1 MIRHLNDFKDHASN
15 SVPVPVSSALLKT
28 SVPSVHASS
37 SITICS
43 RLVDAQRHEVPPL
56 VGYKSFQSGGWRG
69 ALLGLN
75 PPRSNGDVVCRF
87 QDIFLTWR
95 HWSPRN
101 CGVVSSTRW
110 NCKVLGTLFF
120 FSSSFIQR
128 IESFSMTLKRVLLT
142 GFLGQA
148 KLVPPRKRHG
158 SNKSVRFDTILGRIV
173 APLCAI
179 VLLLLYIPLLRFHEY
194 IINID
199 DRIRLLIYP

>member
-1 MIRHLNDFKDHASN
+1 
-15 SVPVPVSSALLKT
+15 
-28 SVPSVHASS
+28 
-37 SITICS
+37 
-43 RLVDAQRHEVPPL
+43 
-56 VGYKSFQSGGWRG
+56 
-69 ALLGLN
+69 
-75 PPRSNGDVVCRF
+75 
-87 QDIFLTWR
+87 
-95 HWSPRN
+95 
-101 CGVVSSTRW
+101 
-110 NCKVLGTLFF
+110 
-120 FSSSFIQR
+120 
-128 IESFSMTLKRVLLT
+128 MTLKRVLLT

>member
-1 MIRHLNDFKDHASN
+1 MSRYRYPPLFLRPRSPP
-15 SVPVPVSSALLKT
+15 STRLPQS
-28 SVPSVHASS
+28 PSVRDWSTHSGTKFPHWSDTRLFNPGVEEERCWGSTPLVQTATLRAGSRISS
-37 SITICS
+37 SRDVTG
-43 RLVDAQRHEVPPL
+43 VHET
-56 VGYKSFQSGGWRG
+56 VGWFLRRDEI
-69 ALLGLN
+69 A
-75 PPRSNGDVVCRF
+75 RS
-87 QDIFLTWR
+87 LE
-95 HWSPRN
+95 HY
-101 CGVVSSTRW
+101 
-110 NCKVLGTLFF
+110 FF
-120 FSSSFIQR
+120 FSPSFIQR